1 MPRVIITTD
10 PSPLPADAPVWLDE
24 QVQSVHLSTDHSAAQ
39 FVERV
44 AWAINDAEDADR
56 EQADDL
62 EQATRRVRAA
72 WRRRGSSSATR
83 SRGQVRVRA

>member
-1 MPRVIITTD
+1 MPRIIVTTD
-10 PSPLPADAPVWLDE
+10 PSHLPAEMPVWLDE
-24 QVQSVHLSTDHSAAQ
+24 QVQSIHLSTDHAAAQ

-56 EQADDL
+56 EQADEV
-62 EQATRRVRAA
+62 EQAARRARAT
-72 WRRRGSSSATR
+72 WRRRGSGSATR